1 MLFRDERTA
10 DFSFFYEDLMFLTTL
25 GCFSQLLV
33 TFLKFFYLILLPKTD
48 RAMDESSIKNNINT
62 YRKSKD
68 LTQLQTA
75 RALNISTNAYR
86 KIEKGNTAIINAH
99 VRDFA
104 ELVGLS
110 IEELFL
116 GYSPSDTLNTTLQE
130 ARAEYGNKEAILK
143 NQIDHLEKRIESLKE
158 TIASKDEIINMLKK
172 LLAEQK

>member
-1 MLFRDERTA
+1 
-10 DFSFFYEDLMFLTTL
+10 
-25 GCFSQLLV
+25 
-33 TFLKFFYLILLPKTD
+33 
-48 RAMDESSIKNNINT
+48 MDESSIKNNINT

-158 TIASKDEIINMLKK
+158 TIASKEEIINMLKK